1 MIKKTRAWR
10 GFFMAAHPWQPP
22 FGPSLRDVKKFS
34 QNFFRIQFKPLFPQR
49 RRMACVAVTPVADMQ
64 ETLRITEIFYSL
76 QGETRTAGLPTVFV
90 RLTGCPL
97 RCQYCDTAYAFSGGE
112 LQSLDA
118 IVTQVASY
126 KPRYVC
132 VTGGEPL
139 AQPNCIALLK
149 RLCDAGYQV
158 SLETSGALDI
168 AAVDPRVSRVV
179 DLKTPG
185 SAEVGRN
192 RYENIGLLTAND
204 QVKFVICS
212 REDYDWAVSKLIEYR
227 LEQRAGEVLFS
238 PSHHQVAARTLAEW
252 IIADNLPVRLQMQLH
267 KILWDDAP
275 GH

>member
-1 MIKKTRAWR
+1 
-10 GFFMAAHPWQPP
+10 
-22 FGPSLRDVKKFS
+22 
-34 QNFFRIQFKPLFPQR
+34 
-49 RRMACVAVTPVADMQ
+49 MACLAVTPVADMQ

-76 QGETRTAGLPTVFV
+76 QGETRTSGLATVFV

-112 LQSLDA
+112 SVPLETILER
-118 IVTQVASY
+118 VASY
-126 KPRYVC
+126 APRYVC

-139 AQPNCIALLK
+139 AQPNCLPLLR

-168 AAVDPRVSRVV
+168 AGTDERVSRVV

-185 SAEVGRN
+185 SAEAARN
-192 RYENIGLLTAND
+192 RYENIAQLTAND

-212 REDYDWAVSKLIEYR
+212 RDDYDWAVSKLIEYR
-227 LEQRAGEVLFS
+227 LDTRAGEVLFS
-238 PSHHQVAARTLAEW
+238 PSHGQVDARALADW
-252 IIADNLPVRLQMQLH
+252 IVADNLPVRLQLQLH
-267 KILWDDAP
+267 KILWNDAP